1 MTTPSGQNSV
11 EYKIILQAAKAM
23 QDLQALTATAENFS
37 TKVAMINSQLSS
49 FSKTTGV
56 SMKNAKSMF
65 REIDE
70 IMSKSGEG
78 SVLFGQMQKQGWQ
91 QVGDAAEKAGN
102 RMSFAMKAVNIAIG
116 MLIHQGVNLLINTF
130 QNLFNM
136 AIKGLNEMEASMFNI
151 ANAEERL
158 SKQGIDIKIEGLEK
172 IIADVQELDPM
183 LSKFQATEL
192 VSVLSSKVA
201 PALSL
206 TEGEMS
212 RLANVIT
219 VLAVRNQALGKSFE
233 EVQNQVVTGI
243 LSGRVTSG
251 INQLGAKITEQA
263 VQEEAVRLGLVRN
276 TEAYK
281 ELNSQAKERIDLL
294 SIMSILEA
302 NTESELKNLPKFM
315 QSASGLIG
323 TAKAELSD
331 LMTSIGTVMSPI
343 IKSVLKVIIG
353 FLEQMNQWLM
363 KNQTSLMGIAGAIGQ
378 LIQSPATIKAIEIA
392 FKALLGA
399 MTAVFYAITKVAEAL
414 SWLGDKVPWVK
425 TLMDNLGGQPKFE
438 DTPTGPASGALVPDV
453 SGQAEKE
460 AVDTKKAM
468 EDLQDIMKD
477 NADKLADIARDYQ
490 QKIQDIELDGRRKF
504 ADIARN
510 RARDLEDAERD
521 YQQSIADINSEATE
535 SASEARY
542 EAQQNEQEAEREH
555 QDKLKEL
562 KEKYLMDLEEAL
574 HERDARQILRLM
586 RQYQIDKNNA
596 IQERERERQDNRAE
610 LQQTLQD
617 IEQEKQEKLAKA
629 REELEEKR
637 AEIELNAK
645 RERQD
650 AAIAQGRALQDA
662 RIAHNRALAEQREY
676 LQRKLRDLADALQAE
691 YNMTA
696 SQADALVQL
705 MSSTYQ
711 ILSSMSWDNGQQ
723 LGTPGSS
730 TGSLFTS
737 STPVTSST
745 WAAGGLFGTGG
756 LAEGGS
762 FLATTPTSINV
773 AENRPELITA
783 TPLGRP
789 GRDVGKLFANLG
801 SGEGG
806 GGSMEIGL
814 TLSPDL
820 EARIIRKSM
829 DETANVVLRVN
840 RSKVN

>member
-1 MTTPSGQNSV
+1 
-11 EYKIILQAAKAM
+11 
-23 QDLQALTATAENFS
+23 
-37 TKVAMINSQLSS
+37 
-49 FSKTTGV
+49 
-56 SMKNAKSMF
+56 
-65 REIDE
+65 
-70 IMSKSGEG
+70 
-78 SVLFGQMQKQGWQ
+78 
-91 QVGDAAEKAGN
+91 
-102 RMSFAMKAVNIAIG
+102 
-116 MLIHQGVNLLINTF
+116 
-130 QNLFNM
+130 M

-206 TEGEMS
+206 TEGEMA

-263 VQEEAVRLGLVRN
+263 VQEEAVRLGLVRT

-281 ELNSQAKERIDLL
+281 DLNSQAKERIDLL

-343 IKSVLKVIIG
+343 IKSVLKVVIG
-353 FLEQMNQWLM
+353 FLEQMNQWLI
-363 KNQTSLMGIAGAIGQ
+363 KNQKSLMAIAGAIGQ
-378 LIQSPATIKAIEIA
+378 LIESPMVIRTIEMA
-392 FKALLGA
+392 FKLLLGGL
-399 MTAVFYAITKVAEAL
+399 TAVEGAIARVAEGL
-414 SWLGDKVPWVK
+414 TWLGDKVPWVK
-425 TLMDNLGGQPKFE
+425 ALMERLGGQTKFE
-438 DTPTGPASGALVPDV
+438 DTPTGPLSGPMVPDV
-453 SGQAEKE
+453 SGEAEEEAEKTKE
-460 AVDTKKAM
+460 AMDKLA
-468 EDLQDIMKD
+468 DIMQD
-477 NADKLADIARDYQ
+477 NADKLVDIAQDYRQKLSDIALDNQRKLQDIARDT
-490 QKIQDIELDGRRKF
+490 
-504 ADIARN
+504 
-510 RARDLEDAERD
+510 ARDLEDAERD
-521 YQQSIADINSEATE
+521 YGDKVTEIEKESNQSRQEAILESHQQ
-535 SASEARY
+535 
-542 EAQQNEQEAEREH
+542 EQEAEQEH
-555 QDKLKEL
+555 QDKLLEL
-562 KEKYLMDLEEAL
+562 REKYLMDLEDAL

-586 RQYQIDKNNA
+586 RQYQIDRNNA
-596 IQERERERQDNRAE
+596 VQERQQEQQDNRVE
-610 LQQTLQD
+610 LQQELQD

-637 AEIELNAK
+637 AEIALNAK

-650 AAIAQGRALQDA
+650 AAIANTRALQDA
-662 RIAHNRALAEQREY
+662 RIAHNRALQEQQQY
-676 LQRKLRDLADALQAE
+676 LQRKLRDLATALAAE

-696 SQADALVQL
+696 NQANAMINL
-705 MSSTYQ
+705 MSSTYAT
-711 ILSSMSWDNGQQ
+711 LAAMSYDNGQQ
-723 LGTPGSS
+723 LGTPGSN
-730 TGSLFTS
+730 TGSLFTAG
-737 STPVTSST
+737 TPVTSST

-820 EARIIRKSM
+820 EARIIRRSM
-829 DETANVVLRVN
+829 DETANVVLKIN
-840 RSKVN
+840 RSKVK